1 MASRHDSAQFDPPDG
16 TYANGRV
23 LRDAS
28 VAFYKGRSDDPA
40 RPPIGD
46 REFEFVVGAY
56 DDEADARSLSSAV

>member
-1 MASRHDSAQFDPPDG
+1 
-16 TYANGRV
+16 V

-46 REFEFVVGAY
+46 REFEFVVGVY
-56 DDEADARSLSSAV
+56 DDEADARSLSSTV